1 MKSRYFVLHVC
12 RRIVNAALTA
22 MLLAFFMLP
31 AEATSLVANGN
42 FETLKEPGVSSQF
55 GVYYAYQEVTSWST
69 SGYNFVF
76 TPGTADT
83 TGAPGQY
90 GQIYLWGPGNGANN
104 GLSTSPAGGN
114 FLAFDGGTHVGAVTQ
129 TIKGLTAG
137 DDYGVSFYY
146 AAAQQHGYAGSTTE
160 QFKVSLGTESET
172 TPVLS
177 AASHGF
183 SGWHYETLTFK
194 AASAS
199 EVLSFLA
206 SGTPTGVPPYALL
219 DGVSLYV
226 VPEPATW
233 ALLVLAGCLGLV
245 FMRVRRKS
253 ARTAKQAD

>member
-1 MKSRYFVLHVC
+1 MKSRPFARPSFGH
-12 RRIVNAALTA
+12 IVSVTLSVT
-22 MLLAFFMLP
+22 LLALFIP
-31 AEATSLVANGN
+31 SAEATSLVANGN

-55 GVYYAYQEVTSWST
+55 GTYYAYQEVTDWST

-83 TGAPGQY
+83 TGAAGEY
-90 GQIYLWGPGNGANN
+90 GRIYLWGPGNGSNN
-104 GLSTSPAGGN
+104 GLTTSPAGGN
-114 FLAFDGGTHVGAVTQ
+114 FLAFDSGTHVGAVTQ
-129 TIKGLTAG
+129 TVGGLTRG
-137 DDYGVSFYY
+137 NDYGVSFYY
-146 AAAQQHGYAGSTTE
+146 AAAQQYGYNGSTTE
-160 QFKVSLGTESET
+160 QFKVSLGSQSKT

-177 AASHGF
+177 IGNHGF
-183 SGWHYETLTFK
+183 SRWTHETLTFK
-194 AASAS
+194 ATGSS

-206 SGTPTGVPPYALL
+206 SGTPTGVPPFALL

-245 FMRVRRKS
+245 LARARRKS

>member
-1 MKSRYFVLHVC
+1 MKSKPFAPLFCGRIMNAVLS
-12 RRIVNAALTA
+12 TA
-22 MLLAFFMLP
+22 LLALFISS
-31 AEATSLVANGN
+31 AGATSLVANGN

-55 GVYYAYQEVTSWST
+55 GTYYAYQEVIDWST

-83 TGAPGQY
+83 TGAIGQY
-90 GQIYLWGPGNGANN
+90 GQIYLWGPGNGSNN
-104 GLSTSPAGGN
+104 GLTTSPAGGN
-114 FLAFDGGTHVGAVTQ
+114 FLAFDSGTHVGAVTQ

-137 DDYGVSFYY
+137 KDYGVSFYY
-146 AAAQQHGYAGSTTE
+146 AAAQQHGYNGATTE
-160 QFKVSLGTESET
+160 QFKVSLGSESET

-177 AASHGF
+177 IGNHGF
-183 SGWHYETLTFK
+183 SGWDYETLTFK
-194 AASAS
+194 ATSAS

-233 ALLVLAGCLGLV
+233 ALLALAGCLALV
-245 FMRVRRKS
+245 LVRVRRKS